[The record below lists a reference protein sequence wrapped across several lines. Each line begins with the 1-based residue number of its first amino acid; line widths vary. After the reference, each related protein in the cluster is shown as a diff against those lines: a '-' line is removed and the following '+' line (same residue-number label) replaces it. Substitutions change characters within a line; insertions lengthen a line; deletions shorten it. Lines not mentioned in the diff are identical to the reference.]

1 MMNFHFGLDLKLL
14 TFSIS
19 KCISNHIENIC
30 QVNDILLPGKTNF
43 ERSRMEILFLTV
55 KILFKSANLKTL
67 ISILFLMPQKINEG
81 FQRTFSKSVTILD
94 LFGKRCI
101 TLMDIINIIL

>member
-55 KILFKSANLKTL
+55 KILQVCKFENSYFYIIFDA
-67 ISILFLMPQKINEG
+67 
-81 FQRTFSKSVTILD
+81 SK
-94 LFGKRCI
+94 
-101 TLMDIINIIL
+101 NQ